1 MERGG
6 GVFCVCLLIASSR
19 HDSCRRA
26 VSTVAHNYLYPLSG
40 KRPCVVTEN
49 CLIIMCW
56 TKCPRSHQP
65 HSAPSS
71 GKCSKWRKHDTWHNC
86 LQLRPFAF
94 PAIELPASSFLG
106 HVQSSHT
113 VLSSSNG
120 DLIIRHN
127 NEYLRWQVHRRYS
140 ISFASHSSFM
150 VGSIKLCLHIHTSTH
165 VDKAIYAIRL
175 RCESSFFSCDVC
187 IVYDEREMRVDRQSL
202 PASNTWSHD
211 NWGFN
216 GISIGV
222 SYECRRRKVD

>member
-1 MERGG
+1 
-6 GVFCVCLLIASSR
+6 
-19 HDSCRRA
+19 
-26 VSTVAHNYLYPLSG
+26 
-40 KRPCVVTEN
+40 
-49 CLIIMCW
+49 MCW

-113 VLSSSNG
+113 VLSSSNVESLSSLG
-120 DLIIRHN
+120 VIMCIYEIIFI
-127 NEYLRWQVHRRYS
+127 EV
-140 ISFASHSSFM
+140 ISFPLLLVSWLGAQSS
-150 VGSIKLCLHIHTSTH
+150 VCTYTHTHTSTKRFMQFVSDVNPH
-165 VDKAIYAIRL
+165 
-175 RCESSFFSCDVC
+175 FSPATCVLFMTKG
-187 IVYDEREMRVDRQSL
+187 EMRVDRQSL

-222 SYECRRRKVD
+222 SYTSAGGERWISLIHIYFQFEVRWEFIKERQVLVDWPWSQFRAGGGATLIW